1 MKSTLHK
8 DIRAKMRV
16 DTYSNFQQQQAYYPL
31 SRSIVFRNLYEWLY
45 FSQYISV
52 LHQKASINIIR
63 HLYGKIRHTYSKERR
78 ITRKSDKFFRRTKF
92 VPKTINFGTFAQQRI
107 VRWSRR
113 NNAFVSKIGSTDIP
127 LWYSK
132 PYRCQGSL
140 GKHLLTMYLE
150 IIWIF

>member
-52 LHQKASINIIR
+52 LHQKASINIIG

-78 ITRKSDKFFRRTKF
+78 IIRKSDKFFRRTKF
-92 VPKTINFGTFAQQRI
+92 VPKTINFCSLLPYKELSDEVVVIMPLFQRLVPQI
-107 VRWSRR
+107 YLYDTASRTV
-113 NNAFVSKIGSTDIP
+113 AKDP
-127 LWYSK
+127 
-132 PYRCQGSL
+132 
-140 GKHLLTMYLE
+140 
-150 IIWIF
+150 